1 MSDKH
6 AIEVFQDLSILGPET
21 RRAELRE
28 ALIAAAATP
37 WERGIDA
44 EKDLS
49 RMARGDDVLVFQR
62 QSDKSRKHPVRTA

>member
-21 RRAELRE
+21 KRAELRE

-44 EKDLS
+44 ETMPSSSSLNMS
-49 RMARGDDVLVFQR
+49 SGLIC
-62 QSDKSRKHPVRTA
+62 